1 MKKYALLMALCL
13 ISACGTPTPAENAS
27 ETPVVSGAVDS
38 NAETTENPSV
48 STDVTAEGIAEMPVA
63 EASAEAA
70 TAVTLDASQ
79 PLVPPPTLEEYVLA
93 MECGIQAADAQGNSA
108 DKKQLA
114 RAISYTDLASLQ
126 RLESEFPETVA
137 QDRENLEKQMLDEGD
152 IFDNVRRKNYV
163 LAAAYGCEQ
172 RQ

>member
-13 ISACGTPTPAENAS
+13 ISACGTPTPAENATVNS
-27 ETPVVSGAVDS
+27 KTESADS
-38 NAETTENPSV
+38 ADSASASTEAMAEDAAET
-48 STDVTAEGIAEMPVA
+48 PVA
-63 EASAEAA
+63 EASAEADPV
-70 TAVTLDASQ
+70 VTLDASQ

-93 MECGIQAADAQGNSA
+93 MACAMQAADAQGNSA

-126 RLESEFPETVA
+126 RLESQFPETVA
-137 QDRENLEKQMLDEGD
+137 EDRANLEQQMLDEGD
-152 IFDNVRRKNYV
+152 IVDNIRRKNYV

>member
-13 ISACGTPTPAENAS
+13 ISACGTPTPAENATVNS
-27 ETPVVSGAVDS
+27 KTESADS
-38 NAETTENPSV
+38 ADSASASTEAMAEDAAET
-48 STDVTAEGIAEMPVA
+48 PVA

-137 QDRENLEKQMLDEGD
+137 QDRENLEKQVLDEGD